1 MSGMPKFQIG
11 QSVLYQEYVFGRPL
25 SENIYSAVVVDIFT
39 YGGAGVTSYGS
50 YYIRFDGDVVP
61 PCGYQGLSQTIAS
74 QNDLTA
80 YTRSENYAEN
90 NAAWLSQVKIF
101 DAELA
106 EEKAKAEAVYIAEMT
121 AKYAHIVPGLLVK
134 WKVVDCQ
141 YGGYNSNSYEGTVV
155 STSPGFY
162 CLVHCTDGHDR
173 SVKMED
179 L

>member
-1 MSGMPKFQIG
+1 MSGTPKFQVG
-11 QSVLYQEYVFGRPL
+11 QSVLYQEDVFGQPL
-25 SENIYSAVVVDIFT
+25 SEKIYSAVVVDIFT
-39 YGGAGVTSYGS
+39 YGGVGVTSYGS

-61 PCGYQGLSQTIAS
+61 ECGYQGLSQMIAC

-80 YTRSENYAEN
+80 YTKSENYAEN
-90 NAAWLSQVKIF
+90 NAAWLSQVEAFNTALAKEN
-101 DAELA
+101 AEKNA
-106 EEKAKAEAVYIAEMT
+106 AYISEMT

-162 CLVHCTDGHDR
+162 CLVHCTDDHDR